1 MNYMILDCETTNS
14 LEDPIVYDVG
24 YEVFDDDGKT
34 IEIASLTNKDIFLDK
49 EFMSSAYYAEKIP
62 TYWKEIWAKQRQLL
76 TWKEIKWQVFD
87 ACKRHSCQ
95 IVAAHNAMFDNR
107 ALNLTQRYI
116 TTSRYRYFLPYGV
129 TWWCTLKMAREV
141 LKNDETYKYFC
152 QFYNYTTKQG
162 KPRYTAE
169 IIYRYISG
177 EIDFNEAHVGI
188 DDVKIEKEIF
198 LYCLN
203 RMPDIDGRLWPP
215 KPEPP
220 KKLEPWEIELQ
231 ELLA

>member
-24 YEVFDDDGKT
+24 YEVFDDSGKT

-76 TWKEIKWQVFD
+76 TWKEIKWRVFD
-87 ACKRHSCQ
+87 ACKRHACQ

-169 IIYRYISG
+169 IIYRFISG

-198 LYCLN
+198 LYCLA
-203 RMPDIDGRLWPP
+203 RMPDIDGRLWRP

-231 ELLA
+231 ELLS